1 VLERGRV
8 RERLGNRQVAADAC
22 RFVADVWRHADP
34 ALLAFAQEARDGLGR
49 LNAERPGT
57 TRFLQ

>member
-1 VLERGRV
+1 M

-22 RFVADVWRHADP
+22 RFVADVWCHADP